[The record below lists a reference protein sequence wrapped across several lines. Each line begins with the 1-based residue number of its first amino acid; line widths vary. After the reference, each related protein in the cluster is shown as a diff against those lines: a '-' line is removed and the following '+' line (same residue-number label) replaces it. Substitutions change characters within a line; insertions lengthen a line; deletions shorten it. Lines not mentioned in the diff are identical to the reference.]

1 MRDYKE
7 KYQRKNFVSLCL
19 SDQEMA
25 EVDELTKRLDL
36 TRAAAIRELLLTSTT
51 KLKNRIHK
59 NDDKEQLF
67 LLSNVANNINQLA
80 KKINTNIDY
89 FLSGNGEQFA
99 YLFDQI
105 VDDIEKIKRGSAAN
119 DTQTDRR

>member
-36 TRAAAIRELLLTSTT
+36 GSVPAE
-51 KLKNRIHK
+51 
-59 NDDKEQLF
+59 
-67 LLSNVANNINQLA
+67 
-80 KKINTNIDY
+80 
-89 FLSGNGEQFA
+89 GEM
-99 YLFDQI
+99 
-105 VDDIEKIKRGSAAN
+105 
-119 DTQTDRR
+119 TP

>member
-19 SDQEMA
+19 SDQEMS

-67 LLSNVANNINQLA
+67 LLSNVANNINQIA
-80 KKINTNIDY
+80 KKMNTNIDY
-89 FLSGNGEQFA
+89 FLSGNGE
-99 YLFDQI
+99 
-105 VDDIEKIKRGSAAN
+105 
-119 DTQTDRR
+119 

>member
-67 LLSNVANNINQLA
+67 LLSNVANNIN
-80 KKINTNIDY
+80 
-89 FLSGNGEQFA
+89 GEQFA

>member
-36 TRAAAIRELLLTSTT
+36 TRAAAIRELLLFSTT
-51 KLKNRIHK
+51 KLKNKIHK
-59 NDDKEQLF
+59 NDNKEQLF
-67 LLSNVANNINQLA
+67 LLSNIANNINQVA
-80 KKINTNIDY
+80 KKMNADINY

-99 YLFDQI
+99 YLFDKI
-105 VDDIEKIKRGSAAN
+105 VDDIEKIKRGYAN

>member
-19 SDQEMA
+19 SDQEMS

-51 KLKNRIHK
+51 KLKNRIHIY
-59 NDDKEQLF
+59 DDKEQLF
-67 LLSNVANNINQLA
+67 LLSNVANNINQ
-80 KKINTNIDY
+80 
-89 FLSGNGEQFA
+89 
-99 YLFDQI
+99 
-105 VDDIEKIKRGSAAN
+105 VDDVGLNSSRWQI
-119 DTQTDRR
+119 QTGVRYTFN